1 MVTAPTMTGFDFP
14 AFRTALET
22 KDVAAWLTFYA
33 EDAEWVEN
41 RHDAPLRASH
51 RMRGHGQIGL
61 VLAGV
66 AAADI
71 DLVAANEVI
80 RPGHVSFAVTAILPG
95 GRRIYE
101 HVILH
106 LRGARIAR
114 QVDVRAWD

>member
-1 MVTAPTMTGFDFP
+1 
-14 AFRTALET
+14 
-22 KDVAAWLTFYA
+22 
-33 EDAEWVEN
+33 
-41 RHDAPLRASH
+41 
-51 RMRGHGQIGL
+51 MRGHSQIGL

-71 DLVAANEVI
+71 DLAVADEVI
-80 RPGHVSFAVTAILPG
+80 RPGRVAFAVTAILPG

-114 QVDVRAWD
+114 QFDVRAWD